1 MLNTKPETL
10 KLEFQEREDTPSQ
23 RELYE
28 LILEIGIRQSKIE
41 EQLTRLTKWVDTKR
55 KKLSV
60 IDWLN
65 ENYKLEVNFEEWQQK
80 TWLNLDR
87 IHLETIFQYD
97 YIEGMSMILREFL
110 PLENEEGLPIKSFDQ
125 KDNALFIYTKDGW
138 IFMNP
143 DMVVSFIKTID
154 KHLMKEFSKWQ
165 EENKSKILNELSEL
179 FTENVQKVI
188 GGHFT
193 REQIYSRVKR
203 NIFKHLKMNLRNVIQ
218 YEFTM

>member
-1 MLNTKPETL
+1 
-10 KLEFQEREDTPSQ
+10 
-23 RELYE
+23 

-41 EQLTRLTKWVDTKR
+41 EQLTHLTKWVDTKR
-55 KKLSV
+55 KKLSI

-65 ENYKLEVNFEEWQQK
+65 ENYKLEIYFEEW
-80 TWLNLDR
+80 WRRSWPNLDR
-87 IHLETIFQYD
+87 THLDTVFKYD
-97 YIEGMSMILREFL
+97 YVEGTSMILREFL
-110 PLENEEGLPIKSFDQ
+110 PLEKEQGLPIKSFDQ

-138 IFMNP
+138 QFMKP
-143 DMVVSFIKTID
+143 YEFESLLKTMD
-154 KHLMKEFSKWQ
+154 NALMKEFAKWQ

-218 YEFTM
+218 YEFTL